1 MKSELGSEGQN
12 WAMDKRLSGG
22 QEGKAKE
29 AAKVQEAAQDPKV
42 KEQGDLVRK
51 LKSSKVHSELHEIF
65 ISFFS
70 RLPRMK

>member
-1 MKSELGSEGQN
+1 
-12 WAMDKRLSGG
+12 MDKRLSGG

-29 AAKVQEAAQDPKV
+29 VAKVQEAAQDPRV

-51 LKSSKVHSELHEIF
+51 LKSSKVHSELNEII
-65 ISFFS
+65 ISFVS